1 MGALVRGDVVI
12 LPFPFAD
19 RPGYKRRPAL
29 ILSVFSAKEH
39 IVCSITSQLVRDD
52 YCVDLS
58 PEDFED
64 GGIKNASFI
73 RPNYLFT
80 VRSEVI
86 SYRAGKV
93 STSKFEEVR
102 TMIDLLLTLG

>member
-1 MGALVRGDVVI
+1 MGSFVRGDVVI

-19 RPGYKRRPAL
+19 RAGFKRRPAL

-52 YCVDLS
+52 FCIALN
-58 PEDFED
+58 PEDFEI
-64 GGIKNASFI
+64 GGIKTASFI

-80 VRSEVI
+80 VRSEII
-86 SYRAGKV
+86 SYRAGRIQDG
-93 STSKFEEVR
+93 KFVEVVE
-102 TMIDLLLTLG
+102 TINLLMSLG